1 MWKEV
6 FRVVVY
12 IGAGIAAV
20 ELMNQNDKLREENRR
35 LRGEPKNR

>member
-1 MWKEV
+1 MWREV
-6 FRVVVY
+6 FKVVVY

-20 ELMNQNDKLREENRR
+20 ELMKENRR